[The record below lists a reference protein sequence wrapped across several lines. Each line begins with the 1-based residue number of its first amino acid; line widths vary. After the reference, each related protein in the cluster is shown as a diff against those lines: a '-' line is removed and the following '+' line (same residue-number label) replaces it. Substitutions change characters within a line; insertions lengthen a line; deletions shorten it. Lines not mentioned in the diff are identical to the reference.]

1 MIILHAVLQCLST
14 LAAAYAF
21 YLGIARFR
29 TLHMGRKAAFKWK
42 RHVWVGSF
50 ALILMFVG
58 GLLGMMPVYLY
69 WNRFLTAGL
78 HAAIG
83 MAMMPLMLFGLV
95 SGYFMNRDKKKRP
108 TLALVHG
115 INNLLVSMLAIWQI
129 KTGLQVYALY
139 VLAG

>member
-1 MIILHAVLQCLST
+1 MILLHAVLQCLSV

-29 TLHMGRKAAFKWK
+29 TLHLGRKAAFKWK
-42 RHVWVGSF
+42 RHVWAGSF

-58 GLLGMMPVYLY
+58 GLLGMMLVYLY
-69 WNRFLTAGL
+69 WNRFLMAGL

-95 SGYFMNRDKKKRP
+95 SGYFMNRDKKSRP

-115 INNLLVSMLAIWQI
+115 INNLLVIILAIWQI

-139 VLAG
+139 VSAG

>member
-1 MIILHAVLQCLST
+1 MIILHAVLQCLSV

-29 TLHMGRKAAFKWK
+29 TLHLGRKAAFKWK
-42 RHVWVGSF
+42 RHVWAGSF
-50 ALILMFVG
+50 ALILMLVG
-58 GLLGMMPVYLY
+58 GLLGMMLVYLN
-69 WNRFLTAGL
+69 WNRFLMAGL

-95 SGYFMNRDKKKRP
+95 SGYFMNRDKKSRP

-115 INNLLVSMLAIWQI
+115 INNLLVIILAIWQI

-139 VLAG
+139 VSAG